1 MDIATDL
8 DAFVLKF
15 VKNSDQVTPLTD
27 LEDLEYEI
35 RSVPHYWRN
44 RISFS
49 TSQVMEKAYEWDWIL
64 HKRIARYFRL
74 YTQIL
79 NF

>member
-15 VKNSDQVTPLTD
+15 VKNSDQVTPLTNI
-27 LEDLEYEI
+27 EDLEYEI

-49 TSQVMEKAYEWDWIL
+49 TSQVME
-64 HKRIARYFRL
+64 
-74 YTQIL
+74 
-79 NF
+79 